1 MKYARRT
8 SLRYQRDATDEEKI
22 MELYDNVSVML
33 RPPKV
38 CKIIYVFCM

>member
-1 MKYARRT
+1 
-8 SLRYQRDATDEEKI
+8 

-38 CKIIYVFCM
+38 CKIIYVCFVCKY